1 MALRFRLG
9 PRQYIRQ
16 PDRQH
21 PYLQD
26 RKLVGW
32 DPTMTD
38 DETALA
44 AAGWWR
50 VGPKGERERYA
61 VASARVV
68 SAW

>member
-1 MALRFRLG
+1 
-9 PRQYIRQ
+9 
-16 PDRQH
+16 
-21 PYLQD
+21 
-26 RKLVGW
+26 
-32 DPTMTD
+32 MTD